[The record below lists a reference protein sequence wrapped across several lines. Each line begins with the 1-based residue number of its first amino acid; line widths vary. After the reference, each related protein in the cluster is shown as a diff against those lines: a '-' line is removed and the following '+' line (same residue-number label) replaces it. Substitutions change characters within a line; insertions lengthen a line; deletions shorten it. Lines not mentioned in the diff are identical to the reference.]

1 MRERCTGATF
11 THTMLLGSICTCAL
25 EPVFILVDGK
35 QYVAIRALGFPVRIA
50 ESRHL
55 MTIWCRVRDSH
66 VPHPYGHATRA
77 WVEIEVEI
85 DIPSMP
91 IVTSYSNG
99 RDAGN
104 ASCGIRLDVH
114 LPGSR
119 AGPPYYTSVVL
130 CDIDRPINA

>member
-1 MRERCTGATF
+1 
-11 THTMLLGSICTCAL
+11 MLLGSICTCAL

-55 MTIWCRVRDSH
+55 ITIWCRVRDSH